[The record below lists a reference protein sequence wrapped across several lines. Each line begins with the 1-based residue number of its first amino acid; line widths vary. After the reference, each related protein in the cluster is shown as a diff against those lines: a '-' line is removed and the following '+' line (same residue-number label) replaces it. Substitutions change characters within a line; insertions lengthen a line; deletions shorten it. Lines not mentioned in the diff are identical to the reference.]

1 MTATSSTDRT
11 VLEVYMLN
19 IHYLHHVAITITDLP
34 RAKAFYGGILGL
46 TELPIRGIDS
56 NRAWYQAGPCQVNL
70 IVQQFADPKSP
81 RHFALCVDSIRK
93 ARKALE
99 QKGVKLTKTTQV
111 SNINRF
117 FFKDPDGNR
126 LEIVCPIGQG

>member
-1 MTATSSTDRT
+1 
-11 VLEVYMLN
+11 MLN
-19 IHYLHHVAITITDLP
+19 IHYLHHAAICVTDLE
-34 RAKAFYGGILGL
+34 RAKAFYSGLLGL

-70 IVQQFADPKSP
+70 IVKDKADPSSP
-81 RHFALCVDSIRK
+81 RHLALCVDSIRT

-99 QKGVKLTKTTQV
+99 EQGVKLTKTTQV

-117 FFKDPDGNR
+117 FFEDPDGNR

>member
-1 MTATSSTDRT
+1 
-11 VLEVYMLN
+11 MLN
-19 IHYLHHVAITITDLP
+19 IHYLHHVAIAITDLE
-34 RAKAFYGGILGL
+34 RAKAFYGGVLEL

-70 IVQQFADPKSP
+70 IVQKKADPKSP
-81 RHFALCVDSIRK
+81 RHVALCVDSIRQ

-99 QKGVKLTKTTQV
+99 EKGIELTKTTQV

-117 FFKDPDGNR
+117 FFEDPDGNR

>member
-1 MTATSSTDRT
+1 LVSGGALP
-11 VLEVYMLN
+11 VALN
-19 IHYLHHVAITITDLP
+19 PDLS
-34 RAKAFYGGILGL
+34 G
-46 TELPIRGIDS
+46 
-56 NRAWYQAGPCQVNL
+56 VNL
-70 IVQQFADPKSP
+70 IVQEKADPKSP

-99 QKGVKLTKTTQV
+99 AKGIKLTQTTQV

-117 FFKDPDGNR
+117 FFEDPDGNR